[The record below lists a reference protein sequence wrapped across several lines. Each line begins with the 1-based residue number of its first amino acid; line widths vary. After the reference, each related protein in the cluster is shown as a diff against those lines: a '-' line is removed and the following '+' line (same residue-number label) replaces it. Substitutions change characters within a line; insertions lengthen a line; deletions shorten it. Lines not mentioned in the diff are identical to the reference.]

1 MPRHFPCC
9 DITEDAKELQCV
21 QLMFGT
27 PTFVNEQLYLCSWVF
42 PASCFLFQGDQNRCQ
57 YYHHVC

>member
-27 PTFVNEQLYLCSWVF
+27 PTFVTAN
-42 PASCFLFQGDQNRCQ
+42 FLSFGETNSKQIS
-57 YYHHVC
+57 V